1 MNGNTLHILFLPRWY
16 PNRYDPM
23 PGLFVRRHAEAAAK
37 FNRISIVYVHADE
50 RAAQLYEIVS
60 NNEQNLFTINVYFRQ
75 SKNKLLNFWR
85 FIRANCQGI
94 RTIIDLYGL
103 PDITHV
109 HVLTRLALVAWWLK
123 LRYGIPF
130 LITEHW
136 SRYIK
141 DRDKFNGFARK
152 WLTRLLVR
160 QAVMVTTV
168 TQNLAEAMQYHK
180 LRNPDYRIIP
190 NIVDT
195 ETFSPQTTKQ
205 NDLKRIVHI
214 SCFEDRSKNIS
225 GLLSALKELGQKRD
239 DFECVMIGDGMDFDA
254 MKALSEKY
262 GLAEKVV
269 FTGLQEGAKLAETLA
284 SGNFMVLFSNYENL
298 PVVIPEALA
307 CGLPVVATRVGGI
320 AELIGEHNG
329 ILVEAR
335 NEQQLAEAMNRM
347 LDEYPKYKPE
357 TLRSPIVAANSPEA
371 VGKLLNNWYS
381 EIYNHKSSQGRIS

>member
-1 MNGNTLHILFLPRWY
+1 MSGNTLHILFLPRWY

-37 FNRISIVYVHADE
+37 YNRISIVYVHADE
-50 RAAQLYEIVS
+50 RAAQHYEIVS
-60 NNEQNLFTINVYFRQ
+60 NNEPNLFTVSVYFRQ

-85 FIRANCQGI
+85 FLRANCLGI
-94 RTIIDLYGL
+94 RTIIDQYGL

-123 LRYGIPF
+123 LRYGIPY

-141 DRDKFNGFARK
+141 GRDEFNGLARK
-152 WLTRLLVR
+152 WLTRMLVR
-160 QAVMVTTV
+160 RAAMVTTV
-168 TQNLAEAMQYHK
+168 TQNLAEAMQYHG
-180 LRNPDYRIIP
+180 LRNPDYLIIP

-195 ETFSPQTTKQ
+195 EIFSPQATKQ

-225 GLLSALKELGQKRD
+225 GLLSALKELRQKRD
-239 DFECVMIGDGMDFDA
+239 DFECVMIGDGMDFEA

-262 GLAEKVV
+262 GLAEKVI
-269 FTGLQEGAKLAETLA
+269 FTGLQEGARLAETLA
-284 SGNFMVLFSNYENL
+284 SGDFLVLFSNYENL

-320 AELIGEHNG
+320 AELVGEHNG

-335 NEQQLAEAMNRM
+335 NERQLVEAMDRM
-347 LDEYPKYKPE
+347 LDEFPKFKPE
-357 TLRSPIVAANSPEA
+357 TLRSTVTAANSPEA
-371 VGKLLNNWYS
+371 VGKLLNSWYS
-381 EIYNHKSSQGRIS
+381 EIYKRKTNQGRIS